1 MAIAVIQTF
10 PATREQYD
18 AVNEK
23 LGDDMPQGG
32 VVHTA
37 GVLSDGRMRVIDVWE
52 SQGDYE
58 SFLENKLR
66 PAIAEVAGDDA
77 PTPEIEIYELIA
89 LQVSG

>member
-10 PATREQYD
+10 EATMDQYN

-23 LGDDMPQGG
+23 LGNDMPQGG

-37 GVLSDGRMRVIDVWE
+37 GVLPDGRIRVVDVWE

-58 SFLENKLR
+58 SFLNDKLR
-66 PAIAEVAGDDA
+66 PAIAEVAGDQA
-77 PTPEIEIYELIA
+77 PTPEIEIYELHD
-89 LQVSG
+89 LQVNG